1 MLRAEINCDDCGK
14 VLSREQTVVSI
25 IARVTFCRCLDCTLA
40 PEIVLESESVSV
52 SVSLLRRLRDG
63 VLYGG
68 QE

>member
-1 MLRAEINCDDCGK
+1 MLRPEIHCDDCGK
-14 VLSREQTVVSI
+14 VLSRDQTVVSI
-25 IARVTFCRCLDCTLA
+25 IAQVAFCRCLDCTLA
-40 PEIVLESESVSV
+40 PEIAMESESVSV